1 MTETTVDLAPVQ
13 QVDGVEFKRIIGAG
27 AAWLEKNAP
36 YVNSLNVFPV
46 PDGDTGTNMLLTM
59 QSAMRE
65 TQEVISTSVGELCVA
80 LSRGALL
87 GARGNSGVILSQVMR
102 GFARSVDG
110 RESLD
115 ASGFAEA
122 MIEGARTAYKGVV
135 KPVEGTILTVAR
147 EAADA
152 SAQAA
157 SQSSD
162 FRFVL
167 AKTVEGARA
176 ALAKTPQLLP
186 ILKQAGVVDAGG
198 QGFLLLLEGASKALN
213 GESFQDIDLSV
224 AAGNLQTLTR
234 EEGWGYDIQFHI
246 RGENL
251 NVEEIRSAIASMG
264 ESALV
269 VGDSTLIK
277 VHVHAPNP
285 GDILKFGANQ
295 GSLVNIMI
303 ENMQQ
308 QYLDF
313 VTGGTADRRN
323 GAENL
328 AGITSTV
335 PEDVSEQDGHIGTI
349 AVVPG
354 SGFGNIF
361 SSLGVSALVP
371 GGPSLNPNVNT
382 LLEAVEALPFRNVI
396 ILPND
401 RNIIFAANQVKE
413 LTPKRIQVIPTRSAP
428 QGIAALLALNSRLD
442 LEENGENMTAALS
455 QIRTIELTHATRSVN
470 LDGIQVT
477 EGMPIALLDG
487 ELVAAEAD
495 EKGVALR
502 ALERADARAAEII
515 TFYYGDKVSSEQA
528 QAFQFKLAENFPDQ
542 DFEIHS
548 GGQPLYPYI
557 ISVE

>member
-1 MTETTVDLAPVQ
+1 MSEIIVDLAPVQ

-27 AAWLEKNAP
+27 ATWLEKNAP

-59 QSAMRE
+59 QAAMRE
-65 TQEVISTSVGELCVA
+65 TQELNSTSVGELCSA

-102 GFARSVDG
+102 GFARSVDN
-110 RESLD
+110 RALLD

-135 KPVEGTILTVAR
+135 KPVEGTILTVVR
-147 EAADA
+147 EAGDA

-157 SQSSD
+157 AQSSD

-176 ALAKTPQLLP
+176 AVAKTPQLLP
-186 ILKQAGVVDAGG
+186 VLKQAGVVDAGG

-213 GESFQDIDLSV
+213 GESFQALELGV
-224 AAGNLQTLTR
+224 PANNLGALTH
-234 EEGWGYDIQFHI
+234 EDGWGYDIQFHI
-246 RGENL
+246 RGDNL
-251 NVEEIRSAIASMG
+251 DVDEIRTAIASMG

-269 VGDSTLIK
+269 VGDPGLIK

-303 ENMQQ
+303 ENMQE

-313 VTGGTADRRN
+313 MTGGTADRRL
-323 GAENL
+323 GTENL
-328 AGITSTV
+328 ARLGSGVTDTPAEKTAQI
-335 PEDVSEQDGHIGTI
+335 DTI
-349 AVVPG
+349 AIVPG
-354 SGFGNIF
+354 SGFRKIF
-361 SSLGVSALVP
+361 SSLGVSALVS
-371 GGPSLNPNVNT
+371 GGPSMNPSVNSI
-382 LLEAVEALPFRNVI
+382 LEAVETVPAEEVI

-401 RNIIFAANQVKE
+401 KNIIFAANQVKE
-413 LTPKRIQVIPTRSAP
+413 LTSKRIQVIPTKSAP
-428 QGIAALLALNSRLD
+428 QGIAALFALNPQLD
-442 LEENGENMTAALS
+442 LEENGEKMTAALS
-455 QIRTIELTHATRSVN
+455 QIRTIELTHANRSAN
-470 LDGIQVT
+470 MDGIQVI

-487 ELVAAEAD
+487 ELAGAGHD
-495 EKGVALR
+495 ELEIAMG
-502 ALERADARAAEII
+502 ALELANARAAEII
-515 TFYYGDKVSSEQA
+515 TVYYGDETTPETA
-528 QAFQFKLAENFPDQ
+528 QSFRLELAKSFPDQ
-542 DFEIHS
+542 EIEIHS
-548 GGQPLYPYI
+548 GGQPHYHYI